1 MSADRREAQPP
12 LTFSPNARLILEARY
27 LQKDTEGHVV
37 ETPEAMFRRVART
50 IAEADRAYE
59 GAAAAQFEEQVFEAM
74 ANALFLPNSPA
85 LMNAGTPLGQLA
97 ACFVLPVDD
106 SIPSIFGALREMA
119 IIQQT
124 GGGTGFSFSR
134 LRPKGDPVRETGGI
148 ASGPVSFL
156 RVFDVA
162 TEVIKLGGR
171 RRGANMAVLRA
182 DHPDILDFV
191 TAKELPGA
199 LTNFNLSV
207 ALPDSFA
214 DALTRAE
221 QWPLVNPRTGQ
232 PTGKIPARELWD
244 ALCAAAWRTGDP
256 GLLFIDEINR
266 HNPTPALGPLE
277 ATNPCGE
284 APLLPYEA
292 CILGS
297 INLARLVVNG
307 TIDWE
312 RLDQLTRL
320 GVRALDD
327 LIDASRFPLPEIEAR
342 AHATRKIGLGV
353 MGFADL
359 LCALGVPYAS
369 PEAVAL
375 AGTLMARIQAVA
387 RDESIA
393 LGRRRGPFPA
403 CAESIWPARGI
414 PVIRNATLTTIAPTG
429 TLSILAGTSSGIE
442 PIFALVYARTA
453 LDGAELE
460 EVHPLFVQAL
470 EAARLP
476 VASLIAR
483 AAETGSIQQFEE
495 IPEPIRRRF
504 ATALDIPPEWHVR
517 VQAAFQR
524 FTDNGV
530 SKTVNLP
537 AEATID
543 DVAAVFRLAWQ
554 LRCKGVT
561 VFRSGSR
568 PAQVLH
574 IVAPALG
581 IPRRV
586 EAEFSGECRHCPN

>member
-1 MSADRREAQPP
+1 MTA
-12 LTFSPNARLILEARY
+12 FGPNARLILESRY
-27 LQKDTEGHVV
+27 LQQDDEGKVV
-37 ETPEAMFRRVART
+37 ETPDEMFRRVART
-50 IAEADRAYE
+50 IAEADRVYE
-59 GAAAAQFEEQVFEAM
+59 GAAAAAQFEEQVFEAM
-74 ANALFLPNSPA
+74 RSLLFLPNSPT
-85 LMNAGTPLGQLA
+85 LMNAGTPIGQLA
-97 ACFVLPVDD
+97 ACFVLPIED
-106 SIPSIFGALREMA
+106 SIPAIFGAVRDMA

-134 LRPKGDPVRETGGI
+134 LRPKGDKVRETGGI
-148 ASGPVSFL
+148 ASGPVSFM

-162 TEVIKLGGR
+162 TDVIKLGGR

-182 DHPDILDFV
+182 DHPDILDFI
-191 TAKELPGA
+191 TAKDRPGEFA
-199 LTNFNLSV
+199 NFNLSV

-214 DALTRAE
+214 EALASRKA
-221 QWPLVNPRTGQ
+221 WPLINPRTGR
-232 PTGKIPARELWD
+232 PSGSIPARQLWNE
-244 ALCAAAWRTGDP
+244 LCAAAWRTGDP

-266 HNPTPALGPLE
+266 HNPTPALGSID

-292 CILGS
+292 CVLGS
-297 INLARLVVNG
+297 INLARLVHG
-307 TIDWE
+307 STLDWDQ
-312 RLDQLTRL
+312 LDRLTRL
-320 GVRALDD
+320 GVRVLDN

-342 AHATRKIGLGV
+342 SRTNRKIGLGV

-359 LCALGVPYAS
+359 LCALEIPYAS
-369 PEAVAL
+369 TDAVAL
-375 AGTLMARIQAVA
+375 AEAIMARIRDVA
-387 RDESIA
+387 RDESA
-393 LGRRRGPFPA
+393 SLAQRRGPFPG
-403 CAESIWPARGI
+403 CAESVWPARGF

-429 TLSILAGTSSGIE
+429 TLSLLAGTSSGIE

-476 VASLIAR
+476 VAELIAR
-483 AAETGSIQQFEE
+483 AAETGSIQQIEA
-495 IPEPIRRRF
+495 IPESIRRRF
-504 ATALDIPPEWHVR
+504 ATALDIPPAWHVR

-537 AEATID
+537 AGATVEE
-543 DVAAVFRLAWQ
+543 VATVFRLAWQ

-568 PAQVLH
+568 PSQVLH
-574 IVAPALG
+574 TVTPAIG
-581 IPRRV
+581 IPRQV
-586 EAEFSGECRHCPN
+586 EAEFSGECRRCPN